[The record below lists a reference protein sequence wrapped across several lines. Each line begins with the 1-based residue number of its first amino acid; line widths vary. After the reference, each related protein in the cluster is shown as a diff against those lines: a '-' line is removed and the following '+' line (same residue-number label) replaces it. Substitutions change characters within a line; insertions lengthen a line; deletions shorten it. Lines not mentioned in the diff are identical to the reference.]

1 MISLSLFTYQIFVRN
16 CILMCIGVNDA
27 KYYHIKEHLT
37 SIDVC
42 MCIYKII
49 HVYVA
54 CFLLVLASSL
64 LVFIKF
70 ILSLE
75 NYLFIYFLTI
85 TIE

>member
-1 MISLSLFTYQIFVRN
+1 
-16 CILMCIGVNDA
+16 MCIGANDA
-27 KYYHIKEHLT
+27 KYYHIKKHLT
-37 SIDVC
+37 SINVC
-42 MCIYKII
+42 MCIYKVI

-54 CFLLVLASSL
+54 CFLLVLTSSL

-75 NYLFIYFLTI
+75 NYLFVYFLPI